1 MPRSP
6 SPPTTSPPET
16 KPAAD
21 APADDTKPADD
32 KPAKQPKA
40 PPAAPVGAP
49 FAAYT
54 LPEHPRRPRKP
65 SSRQTPPSG
74 HSPTREFIENGLG
87 PHLRTA
93 RSRTSALDGQSR
105 RYYDAEVIDCQGK
118 HITPGLIDAH
128 SHTGLFRLGVN
139 ESGQAVTAE
148 VRIADSLDPGHINF
162 YRQLAGGLTAA
173 NLLHGSA
180 NPIGGQSQTVKLR
193 WGALRP
199 SDMFFEDAKP
209 GIKFALG
216 ENVKQSNWGDENTTR
231 YPQTR
236 LGVETL
242 IRDRFTKAREYA
254 ADRGQYDEAMKKL
267 HSQMKATV
275 EGIKEKSTDTTKV
288 DASYKVTIKNPEL
301 IPPRDL
307 ELEIL
312 AQILAGERLVHS
324 HSYRQDEIL
333 MLCRVAEDFGFKIG
347 TFQHGL
353 ETYKVAEVVREHA
366 IGASLFSDWWAYKV
380 EVQDA
385 IPYAGPINFEA
396 GLLTSYN
403 SDSDDLARRM
413 NVEAGKALRYARASG
428 IDMSPQDA
436 LAFVTTNPAIQL
448 GIEHRVGTIEP
459 GKDAD
464 IAVWSGDPL
473 SSLTRCER
481 TFVDG
486 IQLFSIEQDA
496 AHRQRMQTERARLI
510 NEIMA
515 EGRPDPKPKKD
526 EQKPSEGSEPPT
538 RRSLLAAAYERAMNE
553 HIDHGP
559 RPGDCGCNLL
569 PRELLRLN
577 D

>member
-1 MPRSP
+1 
-6 SPPTTSPPET
+6 
-16 KPAAD
+16 
-21 APADDTKPADD
+21 
-32 KPAKQPKA
+32 
-40 PPAAPVGAP
+40 
-49 FAAYT
+49 
-54 LPEHPRRPRKP
+54 
-65 SSRQTPPSG
+65 
-74 HSPTREFIENGLG
+74 
-87 PHLRTA
+87 
-93 RSRTSALDGQSR
+93 
-105 RYYDAEVIDCQGK
+105 
-118 HITPGLIDAH
+118 
-128 SHTGLFRLGVN
+128 
-139 ESGQAVTAE
+139 
-148 VRIADSLDPGHINF
+148 
-162 YRQLAGGLTAA
+162 
-173 NLLHGSA
+173 
-180 NPIGGQSQTVKLR
+180 
-193 WGALRP
+193 
-199 SDMFFEDAKP
+199 
-209 GIKFALG
+209 
-216 ENVKQSNWGDENTTR
+216 
-231 YPQTR
+231 
-236 LGVETL
+236 
-242 IRDRFTKAREYA
+242 
-254 ADRGQYDEAMKKL
+254 
-267 HSQMKATV
+267 
-275 EGIKEKSTDTTKV
+275 
-288 DASYKVTIKNPEL
+288 
-301 IPPRDL
+301 
-307 ELEIL
+307 
-312 AQILAGERLVHS
+312 
-324 HSYRQDEIL
+324 